1 MGAVMFAGISRDE
14 LQDPHNP
21 PPHAQGPFT
30 ISANNRLIYLCLLPL
45 DVLFVWKFSNA
56 RSTQSFICSGSSI
69 WKCTA
74 ILIRRML
81 LRLFCGLLMCFL
93 ESSYYL
99 VRDIRERAAGD
110 LHQDA

>member
-1 MGAVMFAGISRDE
+1 MGAVMFAGIPAMSCKTPTTRH
-14 LQDPHNP
+14 LMLKDPLP
-21 PPHAQGPFT
+21 SLLTTGSST
-30 ISANNRLIYLCLLPL
+30 CVLLPL
-45 DVLFVWKFSNA
+45 DVLFAWKFSNA
-56 RSTQSFICSGSSI
+56 RSTQSFMCSGSSK

-81 LRLFCGLLMCFL
+81 LRLCCGLLMCFL

-99 VRDIRERAAGD
+99 VQDFRERAASH